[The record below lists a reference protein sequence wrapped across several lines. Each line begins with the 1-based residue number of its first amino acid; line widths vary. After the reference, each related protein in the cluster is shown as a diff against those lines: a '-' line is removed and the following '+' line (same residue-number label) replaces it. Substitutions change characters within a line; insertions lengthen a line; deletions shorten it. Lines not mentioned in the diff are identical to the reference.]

1 MKQII
6 DSSIRRQLSPFL
18 RTGRQWLTGK
28 QPLIGEEK
36 KGHINYEW
44 YFPTDG
50 PWNNAIGWS
59 GMEQKLPVIY
69 LRRANAPHTISYVI
83 TVTHW
88 VRDCSLQLNCYD
100 EHGGERTASN
110 VSEKTIL
117 DLLQMIGNETEPI
130 SEANYKKFLSD
141 TYAFVRSLHEH
152 NVPISNFKLKG

>member
-1 MKQII
+1 MANRKATT
-6 DSSIRRQLSPFL
+6 IRR
-18 RTGRQWLTGK
+18 R
-28 QPLIGEEK
+28 K

-69 LRRANAPHTISYVI
+69 LRRADEQHTISYVI

-141 TYAFVRSLHEH
+141 TYAFVKSLHEH